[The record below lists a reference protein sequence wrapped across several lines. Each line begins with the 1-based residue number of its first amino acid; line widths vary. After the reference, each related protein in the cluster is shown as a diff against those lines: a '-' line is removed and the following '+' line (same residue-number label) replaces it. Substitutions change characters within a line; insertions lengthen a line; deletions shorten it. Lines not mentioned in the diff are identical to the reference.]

1 MSYLVC
7 IQKYQSPELAVIV
20 EEACPA
26 QRLLV
31 SFLIDVCM
39 SRGMNKA
46 KTGPLLGRGTEC

>member
-1 MSYLVC
+1 MSYLAC
-7 IQKYQSPELAVIV
+7 IQKDQSPELAVIV

-39 SRGMNKA
+39 SRGLNKA